1 MKKDEARL
9 GKGLGAIFGD
19 DLSNV
24 IEEIQQGDESCQ
36 SEIKLSEI
44 RPNPYQ
50 PRKIF
55 DDEKIGE
62 LAQSMRPCW
71 KQRRVSGSTVCWC
84 RPSPGRT
91 PMAAMS

>member
-9 GKGLGAIFGD
+9 GKGLGAIFGE

-24 IEEIQQGDESCQ
+24 IEEIQQGDESRQ

-50 PRKIF
+50 PRKYSTTRRSASW
-55 DDEKIGE
+55 
-62 LAQSMRPCW
+62 LSQSR
-71 KQRRVSGSTVCWC
+71 S
-84 RPSPGRT
+84 
-91 PMAAMS
+91 MASSLRYCCANRSKATS

>member
-24 IEEIQQGDESCQ
+24 IEEIQQGDESRQ

-62 LAQSMRPCW
+62 LASRSRSMVFSLRYC
-71 KQRRVSGSTVCWC
+71 CAN
-84 RPSPGRT
+84 PSK
-91 PMAAMS
+91 AMS

>member
-24 IEEIQQGDESCQ
+24 IEEIQQGDESRQ

-55 DDEKIGE
+55 DDESW
-62 LAQSMRPCW
+62 LSRSRSMVFSLRYC
-71 KQRRVSGSTVCWC
+71 CAN
-84 RPSPGRT
+84 PSK
-91 PMAAMS
+91 AMS